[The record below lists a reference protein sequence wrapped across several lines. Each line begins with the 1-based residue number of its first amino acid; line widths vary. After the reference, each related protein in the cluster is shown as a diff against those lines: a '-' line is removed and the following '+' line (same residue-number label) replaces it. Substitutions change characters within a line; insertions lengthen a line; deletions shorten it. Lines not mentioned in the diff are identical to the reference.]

1 MSIKFVKPNKK
12 VFQENNSI
20 MMYQIAT
27 YSTSNIHEM
36 RIISVDGNFHITNVQ
51 TVHLSKDEIKNMT
64 QGLNTNQTL
73 FYPVYCLKQISLPRL
88 NEIQMVYSPL
98 LR

>member
-1 MSIKFVKPNKK
+1 MSIKFVKPNKR

-20 MMYQIAT
+20 IMYQIAT
-27 YSTSNIHEM
+27 YSTSNTHEM
-36 RIISVDGNFHITNVQ
+36 RKISIDGNFKITNVQ
-51 TVHLSKDEIKNMT
+51 TVHLSKDEIKRMT

-73 FYPVYCLKQISLPRL
+73 FYPVYCLNQVSLPRL